1 MTSTHNSPVTNLE
14 CQQHS
19 ILKWVMNAC
28 SGALSAPDVAKLGR
42 HHSARQHTVSK
53 YLTLVRFCQFM
64 INLTEMWSFYIGNII
79 NTNTYIY
86 ITIIFQ
92 CIWWWVKSE
101 ILLLLIVPF
110 LFPQIHSQTN
120 SQVHSQIHSQIIL
133 KYILKINSQNK
144 FSNTFS
150 NEFSKTFSNTVSN
163 KFSNN
168 PQIHSQNIFFNTFS
182 N

>member
-79 NTNTYIY
+79 NANIYLHHHYLPMYLVVGQIRDPVTLDSPVSVSSNT
-86 ITIIFQ
+86 F
-92 CIWWWVKSE
+92 S
-101 ILLLLIVPF
+101 
-110 LFPQIHSQTN
+110 
-120 SQVHSQIHSQIIL
+120 
-133 KYILKINSQNK
+133 NK
-144 FSNTFS
+144 FSSSFSNTFS
-150 NEFSKTFSNTVSN
+150 NNS
-163 KFSNN
+163 
-168 PQIHSQNIFFNTFS
+168 QIYS
-182 N
+182 